1 MRVRMTVVGRLGSV
15 TFCVMMRAVRVVM
28 VRVPDY

>member
-1 MRVRMTVVGRLGSV
+1 MMAVGWLGSV
-15 TFCVMMRAVRVVM
+15 TLCVVMRAVRVVM